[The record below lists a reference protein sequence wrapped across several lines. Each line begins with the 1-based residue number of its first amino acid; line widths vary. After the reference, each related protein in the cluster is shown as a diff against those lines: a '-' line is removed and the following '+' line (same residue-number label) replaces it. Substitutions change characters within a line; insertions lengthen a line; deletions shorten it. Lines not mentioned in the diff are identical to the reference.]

1 MIKKGDFWPKKGV
14 KNGLFLPFLAVFS
27 KKMGFLSKNDE
38 KPFTRPWA
46 SGEGTKNGHFL
57 AKLVIFSKNSDF
69 LTIFEF

>member
-1 MIKKGDFWPKKGV
+1 
-14 KNGLFLPFLAVFS
+14 
-27 KKMGFLSKNDE
+27 MGFLAKNDE